1 MTNDYNVSAVT
12 RLPQYDIDQ
21 FNGTGGGLFPRRE
34 DILATLADVGWDTE
48 SLAYSLGKT
57 QGYIDYLIRQG
68 NTSSYQASLPEQGEA
83 RWITRQPYQEVRQ
96 KNQQKLPE
104 AVSDA
109 FSTLLDEDTRAGYIV
124 ALQGAGWTLQA
135 IADAAG
141 LSRERVRQIAAAE
154 TENSVSLEGL
164 PIPEQPVVD
173 SKPLTVYEEPSPE
186 TLDRLLELKEPAS
199 KARGI
204 GSTHWDEGLEF
215 SNLIRKA
222 IEEQG
227 VAPNRL
233 AKRLGM
239 GHTALRL
246 RAIRYGHRPA
256 PNTDS
261 KLYAPIKGL

>member
-12 RLPQYDIDQ
+12 RLPQQAI
-21 FNGTGGGLFPRRE
+21 TELTLTPRPQ
-34 DILATLADVGWDTE
+34 DLLAGLADDGWDTE

-68 NTSSYQASLPEQGEA
+68 TPPARKGLHPDEGDA
-83 RWITRQPYQEVRQ
+83 RWITRHPYQETRQ

-104 AVSDA
+104 AVSQA
-109 FSTLLDEDTRAGYIV
+109 FTDMLDEDTRAAYIA
-124 ALQGAGWTLQA
+124 ALQGQGWTLQA

-141 LSRERVRQIAAAE
+141 LSRERVRQIAATAD
-154 TENSVSLEGL
+154 ENSVSLEGL
-164 PIPEQPVVD
+164 PLPEQPVVD
-173 SKPLTVYEEPSPE
+173 AKPLTVYEEPSPE
-186 TLDRLLELKEPAS
+186 TLRRLLELKEPAS

-204 GSTHWDEGLEF
+204 GSTYWNEGLEF
-215 SNLIRKA
+215 SNLIRHA
-222 IEEQG
+222 VEVEG
-227 VAPNRL
+227 VSPNRL

-256 PNTDS
+256 PAGDS
-261 KLYAPIKGL
+261 RLYAPIKGL

>member
-12 RLPQYDIDQ
+12 RLPQRVIDDITLTQRPQD
-21 FNGTGGGLFPRRE
+21 
-34 DILATLADVGWDTE
+34 TLAGLAEDGWDTE

-68 NTSSYQASLPEQGEA
+68 TPGHGGHLHPEHGDA
-83 RWITRQPYQEVRQ
+83 RWITRHPYQEVRQ

-104 AVSDA
+104 PVSDA
-109 FSTLLDEDTRAGYIV
+109 FSIMLDEDTRAAYIV
-124 ALQGAGWTLQA
+124 VLQGLGWTLQA

-141 LSRERVRQIAAAE
+141 LSRERVRQIAEQPADI
-154 TENSVSLEGL
+154 SLADTL
-164 PIPEQPVVD
+164 PQPEQPVVD
-173 SKPLTVYEEPSPE
+173 AKPLTVYEEPSPK

-204 GSTHWDEGLEF
+204 GSTYWNEGLEF
-215 SNLIRKA
+215 SNLIQHA
-222 IEEQG
+222 VEVEG

-256 PNTDS
+256 PAGDS
-261 KLYAPIKGL
+261 RLYAPIKGL